1 MKTKFLA
8 TLALGISL
16 STGAQADLFDRGGG
30 MVYDSAQNIT
40 WAADAN
46 LAQTLGNSGDGKM
59 TWGEAVAWTDN
70 LVFGGDSGWR
80 LPTTLSTVEGLN
92 PAGSEMGHLFDTS
105 LAGAANNVHFSN
117 IQDSNYWSGTQSVS
131 NNADAWSFTIKTGN
145 QVTSAK
151 TSRFYAWAVHIGDVR
166 NHIGDATIP
175 PVPVPA
181 AIWLFGS
188 GLIAL
193 LGVKRIGNIG

>member
-1 MKTKFLA
+1 MKTKSLV
-8 TLALGISL
+8 TLALGVSL

-40 WAADAN
+40 WAADPN
-46 LAQTLGNSGDGKM
+46 LPQTLGNSVDGKM
-59 TWGEAVAWTDN
+59 TWSEAVAWTSH
-70 LVFGGDSGWR
+70 LELGGHNDWR
-80 LPTTLSTVEGLN
+80 LPITLSTVAGLN

-105 LAGAANNVHFSN
+105 LAGATNNAHFSN

-131 NNADAWSFTIKTGN
+131 NNADAWSFTIKTGD
-145 QVTSAK
+145 QVTSEK
-151 TSRFYAWAVHIGDVR
+151 TSRFYTWAVHNGDV
-166 NHIGDATIP
+166 GKMQQKPIP

-193 LGVKRIGNIG
+193 LGVKRLGNIG